1 MSEKEFKKFDKTLS
15 NILSSS
21 AGAASW
27 SDLLSFTKEMFR
39 QLEDKK
45 DKFNF
50 GILTDKIS
58 LSKRLAQ
65 CLNPECPGGVH
76 EVVINIYDILFQNI
90 LAKNNG
96 KLGDNL
102 GIYSSG
108 LFPFF
113 SYASKANKILIL
125 EKIIKSCF
133 MKLEQNELNLCLSGL
148 LSSLIPGLDDN
159 NEETTQKIY
168 STFDELKKKMKPGVF
183 YGTFWSIL
191 LRNRLLRASG
201 IKYLCERIIKYINY
215 KELSEEEKKEKIED
229 EFPNANSLLIN
240 SLSEL
245 IEEQDAVTVRNS
257 MDFIITRL
265 PLSKENTIIS
275 DESKIILMKSAL
287 KLLIKNDYSTTRRLS
302 NWILG
307 TNSQDDEI
315 NLESEDTNYKLEL
328 MVTALKSMINSK
340 EAINSE
346 NLKNYIRII
355 DQLFIQQVDFVD
367 FILPKISYDLILCF
381 VEFWQK
387 ELNSSENAINNET
400 IKRLSNFFKKEENYI
415 NLWKSI
421 AKYLD
426 TVQDR
431 DDLNYETDDYNSV
444 VYIEKFIYQ
453 TIQVLK
459 FCTLFIDLQSGP
471 ERIKYYIPIINNLIK
486 IINKLVIKNREN
498 LTKIRHIIVTTLV
511 FIIKFKEI
519 GLKDYLEKAIV
530 YSRNKSFL
538 ELV

>member
-15 NILSSS
+15 SILSSS

-215 KELSEEEKKEKIED
+215 KELSEEEKK
-229 EFPNANSLLIN
+229 
-240 SLSEL
+240 
-245 IEEQDAVTVRNS
+245 R
-257 MDFIITRL
+257 
-265 PLSKENTIIS
+265 
-275 DESKIILMKSAL
+275 
-287 KLLIKNDYSTTRRLS
+287 
-302 NWILG
+302 
-307 TNSQDDEI
+307 
-315 NLESEDTNYKLEL
+315 
-328 MVTALKSMINSK
+328 
-340 EAINSE
+340 
-346 NLKNYIRII
+346 
-355 DQLFIQQVDFVD
+355 
-367 FILPKISYDLILCF
+367 
-381 VEFWQK
+381 
-387 ELNSSENAINNET
+387 
-400 IKRLSNFFKKEENYI
+400 
-415 NLWKSI
+415 
-421 AKYLD
+421 
-426 TVQDR
+426 
-431 DDLNYETDDYNSV
+431 
-444 VYIEKFIYQ
+444 
-453 TIQVLK
+453 
-459 FCTLFIDLQSGP
+459 
-471 ERIKYYIPIINNLIK
+471 
-486 IINKLVIKNREN
+486 KNR
-498 LTKIRHIIVTTLV
+498 R
-511 FIIKFKEI
+511 
-519 GLKDYLEKAIV
+519 
-530 YSRNKSFL
+530 
-538 ELV
+538 